1 MTEILPGRLSIQGI
15 TGYDTPTL
23 AVVEIPNWQVECQ
36 SLPILFIH
44 ADALLPCKAPAV
56 HHMPTL
62 AKCCSPHALR
72 RPLSNCD
79 CNGCSHQ
86 TIRFPATF
94 TGRRPKATIQRLLRA
109 VRAAVA
115 GARLQHF
122 CALPR
127 LSPRRRRPASVSN
140 CCGRP
145 QMPTAD
151 WALRSSVLNKVVARN
166 VCYITEE
173 SRPAKMS
180 GQKHMS
186 GCPCPCWSLNKA
198 FRLGSLNF
206 LLS

>member
-1 MTEILPGRLSIQGI
+1 MPIFANTVHAHAL
-15 TGYDTPTL
+15 
-23 AVVEIPNWQVECQ
+23 IP
-36 SLPILFIH
+36 
-44 ADALLPCKAPAV
+44 PCKAPPAV
-56 HHMPTL
+56 HQMPIL
-62 AKCCSPHALR
+62 AKCSPYALR

-127 LSPRRRRPASVSN
+127 HRLSPRRRPASVSN

-151 WALRSSVLNKVVARN
+151 CALRSSVLVTKWELVSRN
-166 VCYITEE
+166 VCYI
-173 SRPAKMS
+173 SLLKNP
-180 GQKHMS
+180 GQQKFVGIDSFILPNVLMWNIS
-186 GCPCPCWSLNKA
+186 
-198 FRLGSLNF
+198 
-206 LLS
+206 